1 MFLIYHL
8 RLQFWIL
15 CYKVLE
21 ETEKCQTTNND
32 HKKSLEAAKIR
43 EIQTLYCSGLDLE
56 RPLML
61 SLSPCSDKHKQ
72 EVIGCINDFA
82 KTFSTNFSQPYLCR
96 YTIRYF
102 FPMSNESTN
111 LMGSSPDSD
120 FPISNGYDTARF
132 AWKRSTL

>member
-15 CYKVLE
+15 YYKVLKE
-21 ETEKCQTTNND
+21 SEKCQTTND
-32 HKKSLEAAKIR
+32 HLKSLEAAKVR

-72 EVIGCINDFA
+72 DVVGCISEFA
-82 KTFSTNFSQPYLCR
+82 KTFSSNFSQPSLCR
-96 YTIRYF
+96 YSIRYYS
-102 FPMSNESTN
+102 MSNKSSN
-111 LMGSSPDSD
+111 LMGPLPDPD
-120 FPISNGYDTARF
+120 FPISNGYDIAGF